1 GYANQ
6 YYAAAIKS
14 MLQSWHNF
22 FFVSFD
28 PGGFVT
34 VDKPPVG
41 FWIQTLSAKLLG
53 FSGFSIL
60 LPEALAGIAAV
71 GAVYFLVRRVF
82 GAPLRWRKRLL
93 HLALA
98 TALLLSVS
106 LSWAAAVDLTPA
118 GQRPWV
124 DSTSTNSEIDLA
136 VGYNGLQRLLGMR
149 QSLGGFVS
157 NVVGTGQ

>member
-1 GYANQ
+1 MVALAQSDSGARGVGAPTAHTLTRHWPWHGVGLTVVLLLSAVLNLFKLDQLGYGNQ
-6 YYAAAIKS
+6 YYAAAVKS
-14 MLQSWHNF
+14 MLLSWHNF
-22 FFVSFD
+22 VFVSFD

-82 GAPLRWRKRLL
+82 GATAGLIA
-93 HLALA
+93 AL
-98 TALLLSVS
+98 V
-106 LSWAAAVDLTPA
+106 
-118 GQRPWV
+118 
-124 DSTSTNSEIDLA
+124 LA
-136 VGYNGLQRLLGMR
+136 VTPVAVATQRNNTID
-149 QSLGGFVS
+149 SL
-157 NVVGTGQ
+157 